1 MDATA
6 LPPPGHWTGVEQLE
20 FWDVVGLCFLDP
32 STKTFRFREGLWV
45 PALIDEPGFMAWGIS
60 PRKNNKSVDKLR
72 SCEVWSGTPVGCAME
87 GSISVRPFPI
97 LSMTQSLDQPDI
109 YLDHFGSAKVLS
121 PEDLLFKVQKSS
133 KHDQLQ
139 GSPNQWCITSSPPAN
154 WATRAIASSR
164 VQQLP
169 NAAGAHKCSSSAW
182 DFARDLPSMISFAK
196 AGSSLYTTNTDMELA
211 NNNNDV
217 AIKKCDLGFN
227 NCDSTDLTRK
237 MSFDPCTV

>member
-109 YLDHFGSAKVLS
+109 YLDHFGLAKVLS

-139 GSPNQWCITSSPPAN
+139 GSPNQ
-154 WATRAIASSR
+154 
-164 VQQLP
+164 
-169 NAAGAHKCSSSAW
+169 
-182 DFARDLPSMISFAK
+182 
-196 AGSSLYTTNTDMELA
+196 
-211 NNNNDV
+211 
-217 AIKKCDLGFN
+217 
-227 NCDSTDLTRK
+227 
-237 MSFDPCTV
+237 